1 LALLAAALTACSAPP
16 PQQNDDAS
24 SSTVTSL
31 DAAPNAQDSAP
42 APDPV
47 PEKIEP
53 TARARPKVEFADF
66 VGAEGC
72 GRCHQAIFQRWS
84 RSTHGRAGGPPTEAR
99 LIPPTKQ
106 RRFRFSDARVELVR
120 EGGGYAFVISDLRAK
135 AGAPKTKVIIDGVV
149 GAEAMIGG
157 GAQAY
162 LHRTS
167 QGTVVHL
174 PFEYSHKA
182 GQWFCQRR
190 ETVGG
195 RTEARWRP
203 IDGQFPLGDC
213 GWPPKTTMGY
223 TNYNH
228 CGNCHGSQ
236 IEAVFDP
243 AAKAYRTRWTALHI
257 NCESCHGPGRRHVEL
272 MTAPPETHTTD
283 IGLPALDLAD
293 KKASTEVCLAC
304 HASKRAL
311 AVGYLS
317 GDRVEDYFTTTN
329 MDLESQRDH
338 HPDGRIADF
347 GYQEGHLYSD
357 CFQSGAMTCVDCH
370 DPHGQTYRD
379 PHGRP
384 LPGRFDDG
392 QCLGCHPAKGPE
404 SGHSGH
410 GDGPRSPRC
419 TDCHMPFT
427 QHPAVPDAFR
437 LTRSDHVIPIPRPG
451 PDDDLGVKN
460 ACAHCHAAQGLGWQM
475 SESKRLFGELKPH
488 PTAVSTLQD
497 VRSGR
502 VTAMEWLLRL
512 GPRPGPNGVIALTL
526 FLADALQGE
535 LSTVPTAAL
544 SAVEALLTHP
554 SLDLR
559 AAAITSLLVLG
570 EAHPNSRKKALTA
583 LGPRPPVALHGRVR
597 RALLDLY
604 ATLGAGDPRRARV
617 LEDALS
623 RYHRATGARGAAVTV
638 AKANVAVERGALH
651 EAGQLFSEAAA
662 TPSLTEGAHGFGA
675 GAGAAFQHH
684 VRAGDMA
691 MARRNPQEAV
701 RHFSAAQAL
710 APHDPAGKRGHWMS
724 LLASERPGEA
734 LTVLDAYLVL
744 VPSFTEGHL
753 IRGRILGVLGRISA
767 ARRSLRT
774 AARLRPDDP
783 AVKAA
788 LDQLERADTRD
799 RGPSPGVP

>member
-1 LALLAAALTACSAPP
+1 
-16 PQQNDDAS
+16 
-24 SSTVTSL
+24 
-31 DAAPNAQDSAP
+31 
-42 APDPV
+42 
-47 PEKIEP
+47 
-53 TARARPKVEFADF
+53 
-66 VGAEGC
+66 
-72 GRCHQAIFQRWS
+72 
-84 RSTHGRAGGPPTEAR
+84 
-99 LIPPTKQ
+99 
-106 RRFRFSDARVELVR
+106 
-120 EGGGYAFVISDLRAK
+120 
-135 AGAPKTKVIIDGVV
+135 
-149 GAEAMIGG
+149 
-157 GAQAY
+157 
-162 LHRTS
+162 
-167 QGTVVHL
+167 
-174 PFEYSHKA
+174 
-182 GQWFCQRR
+182 
-190 ETVGG
+190 
-195 RTEARWRP
+195 
-203 IDGQFPLGDC
+203 
-213 GWPPKTTMGY
+213 
-223 TNYNH
+223 
-228 CGNCHGSQ
+228 
-236 IEAVFDP
+236 
-243 AAKAYRTRWTALHI
+243 
-257 NCESCHGPGRRHVEL
+257 
-272 MTAPPETHTTD
+272 
-283 IGLPALDLAD
+283 
-293 KKASTEVCLAC
+293 
-304 HASKRAL
+304 
-311 AVGYLS
+311 
-317 GDRVEDYFTTTN
+317 
-329 MDLESQRDH
+329 
-338 HPDGRIADF
+338 
-347 GYQEGHLYSD
+347 
-357 CFQSGAMTCVDCH
+357 
-370 DPHGQTYRD
+370 
-379 PHGRP
+379 
-384 LPGRFDDG
+384 
-392 QCLGCHPAKGPE
+392 
-404 SGHSGH
+404 
-410 GDGPRSPRC
+410 
-419 TDCHMPFT
+419 MPFT

-535 LSTVPTAAL
+535 LSTVPTASATADSPAL
-544 SAVEALLTHP
+544 SASTIVDLETCVAAASSMLGGLSTNLSATSSHGSGWWYSSLLTHP

-724 LLASERPGEA
+724 LLASERPEEA